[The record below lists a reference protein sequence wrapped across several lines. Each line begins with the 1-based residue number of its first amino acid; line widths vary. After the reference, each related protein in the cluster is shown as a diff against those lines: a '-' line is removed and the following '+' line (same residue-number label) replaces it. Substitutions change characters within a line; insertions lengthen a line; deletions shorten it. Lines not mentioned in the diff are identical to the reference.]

1 MGNRQDRK
9 VWVAREQIEAQKFV
23 LGNQQGMAVD
33 WKMALSNK
41 SMQGM
46 LP

>member
-9 VWVAREQIEAQKFV
+9 VWAAREQIEAQKFL

-33 WKMALSNK
+33 WEMPLRKT
-41 SMQGM
+41 GM
-46 LP
+46 